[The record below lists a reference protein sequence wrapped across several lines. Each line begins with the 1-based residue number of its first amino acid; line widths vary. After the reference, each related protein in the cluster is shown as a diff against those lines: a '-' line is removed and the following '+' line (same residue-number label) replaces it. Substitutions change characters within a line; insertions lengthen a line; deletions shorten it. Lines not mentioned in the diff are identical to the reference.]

1 MRRSLLLAAVAV
13 AVISCSTAEQKT
25 LSVVPYPNEVN
36 ILKGT
41 FNAAGADV
49 RIAADLDE
57 ASRNV
62 IGTFADQLSLVTGQ
76 ASEVNGTDASS
87 SFNFI
92 YDASLPE
99 EAYTLNI
106 SRKDV
111 TVKASALRGFNYAI
125 QTMKQM
131 LPAEIFGKAE
141 AADEDWSL
149 QCVDIKDEPRFG
161 YRGMHMDVSRHFF
174 DMDMVKKY
182 LDVMEIHKLNTLH
195 WHLTDDQGWRVEIKK
210 YPKLTEVGSIR
221 KETLVGHLFRGEG
234 VYDGTPY
241 GEGCWFSQEQVRE
254 IIDYA
259 AAKGIDIIPE
269 IDLPGHMLAALAAYP
284 ELGCT
289 GGPYE
294 VWGKW
299 GVADEV
305 LCAGNEQT
313 MVFLENVLEE
323 IAGLFPSEYIHIGGD
338 ECPKVCWEKCPK
350 CQAKI
355 KELGL
360 KDTEEFKA
368 EHYLQSYVMT
378 RMTNFLEKKGKKII
392 GWDEILEGEVAD
404 NAVVMSWRG
413 TAGGIKAAQMGH
425 DAIMTPNSFY
435 YLDYYQSLDTEKE
448 PLAIGGYLPV
458 ETCYSYEPYT
468 EEMTEEE
475 RVHIL
480 GVQANL
486 WTEYITTNEHLEYM
500 LLPRMAAL
508 SEVQWCQ
515 PENKSWKRFL
525 ESADDFCAIYD
536 VAGYNYGKHIFDVRG
551 SVSVEDGKVLVHLEA
566 QGDTPVRYTIDGT
579 DPNEGSPLYEGPVAI
594 TGDCT
599 FKAKAFRPGLDSRLF
614 AKEFNAHKAMA
625 KDITV
630 NTRAHQNYCSGL
642 PYILIDGMRGP
653 QDFHSKEWSGW
664 RTEPFDVV
672 IDMAGETYS
681 TLTLSTTVVKYDD
694 IFNPAYIA
702 VYTSDNG
709 KDYTEVARAEYETE
723 GENEPNGPKEYTV
736 EFPETSARYLKIV
749 ADAIPAKP
757 QWHERPGVK
766 GFLFIDEIIVR

>member
-241 GEGCWFSQEQVRE
+241 GEGCWFSQEQVKE
-254 IIDYA
+254 IIAYA

-294 VWGKW
+294 VWGRW
-299 GVADEV
+299 GIADEV

-313 MVFLENVLEE
+313 MVFLENVLDE
-323 IAGLFPSEYIHIGGD
+323 IADLFPCEYIHIGGD

-360 KDTEEFKA
+360 KDTEA
-368 EHYLQSYVMT
+368 T
-378 RMTNFLEKKGKKII
+378 RLT
-392 GWDEILEGEVAD
+392 
-404 NAVVMSWRG
+404 
-413 TAGGIKAAQMGH
+413 GG
-425 DAIMTPNSFY
+425 
-435 YLDYYQSLDTEKE
+435 
-448 PLAIGGYLPV
+448 
-458 ETCYSYEPYT
+458 
-468 EEMTEEE
+468 
-475 RVHIL
+475 
-480 GVQANL
+480 
-486 WTEYITTNEHLEYM
+486 
-500 LLPRMAAL
+500 LL
-508 SEVQWCQ
+508 
-515 PENKSWKRFL
+515 
-525 ESADDFCAIYD
+525 
-536 VAGYNYGKHIFDVRG
+536 
-551 SVSVEDGKVLVHLEA
+551 
-566 QGDTPVRYTIDGT
+566 
-579 DPNEGSPLYEGPVAI
+579 
-594 TGDCT
+594 
-599 FKAKAFRPGLDSRLF
+599 
-614 AKEFNAHKAMA
+614 
-625 KDITV
+625 
-630 NTRAHQNYCSGL
+630 
-642 PYILIDGMRGP
+642 
-653 QDFHSKEWSGW
+653 
-664 RTEPFDVV
+664 
-672 IDMAGETYS
+672 
-681 TLTLSTTVVKYDD
+681 
-694 IFNPAYIA
+694 
-702 VYTSDNG
+702 
-709 KDYTEVARAEYETE
+709 
-723 GENEPNGPKEYTV
+723 
-736 EFPETSARYLKIV
+736 
-749 ADAIPAKP
+749 
-757 QWHERPGVK
+757 
-766 GFLFIDEIIVR
+766 